1 MKSIYLQKDKTTFDL
16 SQYPA
21 EEFAASMG
29 LPGAPQI
36 SFGNQKVKEKKRG
49 GEEIVVP
56 VVEEEVGRDVVASDD
71 DSDVE
76 EDEDE
81 DDEDEDISGSEDG
94 SDLEIGSGSEDE
106 GEDDDEPKVSYQLPH
121 HFSPLETATMMLDN
135 GTDLDEIDPCC
146 HPGRRGRGATPYD
159 TRRCQTTD
167 MWLSY
172 PHRPRLPDSPADIPV
187 QDASGQDKVR
197 SNV

>member
-49 GEEIVVP
+49 GDEVVVP
-56 VVEEEVGRDVVASDD
+56 EVEEEEVGRDVVASDD

-81 DDEDEDISGSEDG
+81 EDEDISGSEDG
-94 SDLEIGSGSEDE
+94 GDLEIGSGSEDE
-106 GEDDDEPKVSYQLPH
+106 DEDDDEPKVSDPLPH
-121 HFSPLETATMMLDN
+121 HSSSLDTATMMLVN
-135 GTDLDEIDPCC
+135 GIDLDEFAQFY
-146 HPGRRGRGATPYD
+146 HVRQRFRGSL
-159 TRRCQTTD
+159 CTT
-167 MWLSY
+167 
-172 PHRPRLPDSPADIPV
+172 
-187 QDASGQDKVR
+187 
-197 SNV
+197 

>member
-49 GEEIVVP
+49 GAEIVVP
-56 VVEEEVGRDVVASDD
+56 EVEEEAGRVVASDD

-76 EDEDE
+76 EDEEE
-81 DDEDEDISGSEDG
+81 DADV
-94 SDLEIGSGSEDE
+94 SDSAGEGGLEIGSGSEDE
-106 GEDDDEPKVSYQLPH
+106 DEDEDEP
-121 HFSPLETATMMLDN
+121 A
-135 GTDLDEIDPCC
+135 
-146 HPGRRGRGATPYD
+146 
-159 TRRCQTTD
+159 
-167 MWLSY
+167 
-172 PHRPRLPDSPADIPV
+172 
-187 QDASGQDKVR
+187 VR
-197 SNV
+197 

>member
-49 GEEIVVP
+49 GEEVVVP
-56 VVEEEVGRDVVASDD
+56 EVEEEEVGRDVVASDD

-76 EDEDE
+76 D
-81 DDEDEDISGSEDG
+81 DDEDEEDDV
-94 SDLEIGSGSEDE
+94 SDSAGEGGLEIGSGSEDE
-106 GEDDDEPKVSYQLPH
+106 DEDDDEPKVSDQFPH
-121 HFSPLETATMMLDN
+121 HPSPLETVTMVLGQRN
-135 GTDLDEIDPCC
+135 RF
-146 HPGRRGRGATPYD
+146 GRDRPTIMSAEVSEGRSARHMTCSGYRAMVTESPSSTP
-159 TRRCQTTD
+159 T
-167 MWLSY
+167 
-172 PHRPRLPDSPADIPV
+172 
-187 QDASGQDKVR
+187 
-197 SNV
+197 